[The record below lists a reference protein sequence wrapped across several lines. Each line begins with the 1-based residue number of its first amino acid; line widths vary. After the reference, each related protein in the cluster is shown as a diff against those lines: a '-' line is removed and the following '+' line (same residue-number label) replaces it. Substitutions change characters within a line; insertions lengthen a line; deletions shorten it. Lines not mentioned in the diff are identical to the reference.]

1 MVARK
6 AFVTALEDL
15 ANVMWLSPE
24 VITRLVQ
31 LAVEQS
37 DRSTVVRKLL
47 YRAIRDWKL
56 EYYAQE
62 YGQGRITLGRA
73 AEEAVVSLWEM
84 MDYVRQRKIP
94 AQYSL
99 EDLEHD
105 LDVISGRDG

>member
-73 AEEAVVSLWEM
+73 AEEAGVSLWEM

>member
-6 AFVTALEDL
+6 AFVKALEDL

-73 AEEAVVSLWEM
+73 AEEAGVSLWEM